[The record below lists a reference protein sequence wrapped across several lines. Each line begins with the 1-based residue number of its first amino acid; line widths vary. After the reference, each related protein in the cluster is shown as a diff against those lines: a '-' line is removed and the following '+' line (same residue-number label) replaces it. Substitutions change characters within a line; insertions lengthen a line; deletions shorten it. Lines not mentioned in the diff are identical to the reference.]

1 MPAAAIAGD
10 GQSFPVS
17 TPLADEI
24 SKTLKRRGFRAVAPA
39 IVYAWMQAVGL
50 VNDHSS
56 RCFRRMRVAPEDL
69 GRHRRCPFGAITA
82 IRFDTDFTMTIDGR
96 GVRAASSID
105 LINSADESSVDT
117 DYPLKTAAMTDLRRE
132 QGCPTHT

>member
-1 MPAAAIAGD
+1 M
-10 GQSFPVS
+10 
-17 TPLADEI
+17 
-24 SKTLKRRGFRAVAPA
+24 
-39 IVYAWMQAVGL
+39 
-50 VNDHSS
+50 
-56 RCFRRMRVAPEDL
+56 
-69 GRHRRCPFGAITA
+69 A

-117 DYPLKTAAMTDLRRE
+117 GYPLKTAAMTDLRRE